1 MMITKNSTIGLLT
14 VTTVLL
20 FSCSSGGN
28 MHHKPSGSAAVDISP
43 DILAQITDPVCGMNM
58 TQTKIADTATVNGK
72 LYAFCN
78 PGCKD
83 EFVKNPDQYL
93 K

>member
-1 MMITKNSTIGLLT
+1 MIRKYSTHGILALT
-14 VTTVLL
+14 TALL

-28 MHHKPSGSAAVDISP
+28 THHKTSGSAAVDISP
-43 DILAQITDPVCGMNM
+43 DMLAQITDPVCGMNM
-58 TQTKIADTATVNGK
+58 TQIKIADTATVNGK